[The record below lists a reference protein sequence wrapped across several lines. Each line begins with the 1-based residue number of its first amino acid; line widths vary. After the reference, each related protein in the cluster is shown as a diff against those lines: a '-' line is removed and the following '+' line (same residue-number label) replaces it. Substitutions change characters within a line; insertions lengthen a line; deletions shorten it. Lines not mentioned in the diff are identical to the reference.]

1 MRERVKTE
9 SPSVELGGVGLG
21 TVGLVSDIP
30 EKNIKF
36 SQMRDAQLTLI
47 NVILI
52 ESRSDNLSPAQTF
65 TRAVAPTEEE
75 TCLAFPQLAKLPVI
89 GTMCG
94 QFTYLQVWSIL
105 LQVA

>member
-1 MRERVKTE
+1 MER
-9 SPSVELGGVGLG
+9 PSVELGSVGLG

-65 TRAVAPTEEE
+65 TRAVASAEEGRNMSGF
-75 TCLAFPQLAKLPVI
+75 LQLAKLPVI
-89 GTMCG
+89 DTMCG
-94 QFTYLQVWSIL
+94 QSTNLQVWSS
-105 LQVA
+105 